1 MNHGNKKLLGML
13 GLAAGLASTPALATD
28 GYFAHGYGAAS
39 KGMGGA
45 SFAVSGHGFA
55 GANNPATAV
64 DTGDDLQ
71 FGLEWFSPK
80 RKATRSGSAFLDA
93 SVESGREDFMV
104 PEFSW
109 NRKVG
114 EDSAWG
120 VTLYGNGGMNT
131 TYDGGQLDCGF
142 GPNTANLLCGG
153 GRLGVDLAQL
163 VIAPTFA
170 HRIAPGHAIGISPLL
185 GYQKFKAFGLQA
197 FDNPPGFPPFTGS
210 PGNVTNRDYDE
221 SMGAGIRLGYHG
233 QFGAFGVGLTW
244 ASKMNMGKFKK
255 YKGLFAEQG
264 GFDIPSNYGLGV
276 SWRGESLLVAADV
289 LRIEYSG
296 VNSVGLPSL
305 PVAPLGANNGPGF
318 GWKDI
323 TAWRVGAEWQAT
335 NTLKLRAGYNK
346 SDNPITP
353 ADVTFN
359 ILAPGVVRD
368 HYSLG
373 LAWDATD
380 SLTFQVAATHA
391 KKETVTGSSLFNLV
405 FGPGFGGTETI
416 SLSEDMLTLSVV
428 KRY

>member
-1 MNHGNKKLLGML
+1 MNKGKKIVGLL
-13 GLAAGLASTPALATD
+13 GLAVGLAATPALATD

-45 SFAVSGHGFA
+45 SFAVGGHGFA

-64 DTGDDLQ
+64 ATGDDLQ

-93 SVESGREDFMV
+93 SVDSGREDFMV

-163 VIAPTFA
+163 IIAPTFA
-170 HRIAPGHAIGISPLL
+170 HRLAPGHSIGIAPLL

-210 PGNVTNRDYDE
+210 PGSVTNKDYDE
-221 SMGAGIRLGYHG
+221 SLGAGLRLGYHG
-233 QFGAFGVGLTW
+233 QFGAFGVGVTW
-244 ASKMNMGKFKK
+244 ASKMNMSKFKK

-264 GFDIPSNYGLGV
+264 SFDIPSNYGLGV

-296 VNSVGLPSL
+296 INSVGLPSL

-335 NTLKLRAGYNK
+335 GTLKLRAGYNK

-416 SLSEDMLTLSVV
+416 SLSEDMVTLSVV

>member
-1 MNHGNKKLLGML
+1 MIKANKILGLLGL
-13 GLAAGLASTPALATD
+13 SAGLASAPALATD

-39 KGMGGA
+39 KGMAGA

-64 DTGDDLQ
+64 ENGDDLQ
-71 FGLEWFSPK
+71 GGIEWFSPK
-80 RKATRSGSAFLDA
+80 RSASRSGSAFLDG
-93 SVESGREDFMV
+93 SVDSGREDFMV

-109 NRKVG
+109 NRMVG

-163 VIAPTFA
+163 IIAPTFA
-170 HRIAPGHAIGISPLL
+170 HRIAPGHSIGIAPLL

-210 PGNVTNRDYDE
+210 PGNVTNKGYDE
-221 SMGAGIRLGYHG
+221 AMGAGIRLGYHG
-233 QFGAFGVGLTW
+233 QFGGFGVGLTW
-244 ASKMNMGKFKK
+244 ASKINMSKFSK

-276 SWRGESLLVAADV
+276 SWRGESLLLAADV
-289 LRIEYSG
+289 LKIEYSG
-296 VNSVGLPSL
+296 VRSVGLPSL
-305 PVAPLGANNGPGF
+305 PMAPLGAKNGPGF
-318 GWKDI
+318 GWKDV
-323 TAWRVGAEWQAT
+323 TAVRVGAEWQAT
-335 NTLKLRAGYNK
+335 DTLKLRVGYNK

-368 HYSLG
+368 HYSVG
-373 LAWDATD
+373 FAWDATD
-380 SLTFQVAATHA
+380 SLTFQVAASHA

-405 FGPGFGGTETI
+405 FGPGFGGNETI
-416 SLSEDMLTLSVV
+416 SLSENMVTLSVA

>member
-45 SFAVSGHGFA
+45 SFAVGGHGFA

-170 HRIAPGHAIGISPLL
+170 HRIAPGHSIGISPLL

-264 GFDIPSNYGLGV
+264 GFDIP
-276 SWRGESLLVAADV
+276 
-289 LRIEYSG
+289 
-296 VNSVGLPSL
+296 
-305 PVAPLGANNGPGF
+305 
-318 GWKDI
+318 
-323 TAWRVGAEWQAT
+323 TWRVGAEWQAT